1 MDRSLAAPLLAN
13 RPEFILVLSLS
24 LQAVV
29 IAAILMTVGTLAYLI
44 YIWIRYSPIV
54 VRIFEERPMFSPL
67 RILPEPGGEAARFRT
82 SDGRELVGTY
92 FRHTAS
98 ARVGVLVFCHEYLAD
113 RWTFRPYCEGL
124 REIGF
129 DLFTFDFRNHGDSCA
144 DESYKPLQW
153 VSDLEV
159 VDLKAA
165 LDHLAG
171 RADHDPA
178 GFGLFGISRGG
189 GAALCVAADDPRV
202 WGVITDGAFP
212 TRGTMMAYIRRWA
225 EIYVGDSFLWTHLA
239 GPLFAFAA
247 WAGRVRS
254 QYHLGRVYLNVERA
268 VSRIAPR
275 PWLAI
280 HGEKDTYI
288 GPEIARDLFEHA
300 REPKELW
307 IVPKAKH
314 NRCRDLEPDVY
325 RLRVI
330 DFFRRHAPR
339 RLPVAP
345 DTADSTHVDPDETI
359 ATTYTTEARLTAPV
373 VH

>member
-1 MDRSLAAPLLAN
+1 MIA
-13 RPEFILVLSLS
+13 
-24 LQAVV
+24 V
-29 IAAILMTVGTLAYLI
+29 IAMTVGVFVYLT

-67 RILPEPGGEAARFRT
+67 RTPPETGGEESRFRT
-82 SDGRELVGTY
+82 PDGCELVGTY
-92 FRHTAS
+92 FRHNA
-98 ARVGVLVFCHEYLAD
+98 ARRAGVLIFCHEYLAD
-113 RWTFRPYCEGL
+113 RWTFQPYCEGL

-129 DLFTFDFRNHGDSCA
+129 DLFTFDFRNHGGSGVDG
-144 DESYKPLQW
+144 SYKPLQW

-165 LDHLAG
+165 MEHLSA
-171 RADHDPA
+171 RPDHDPA

-189 GAALCVAADDPRV
+189 GAALCVASDEPRV
-202 WGVITDGAFP
+202 WGVVTDGAFP

-225 EIYVGDSFLWTHLA
+225 EIYVGDNFIWRNMASSLY
-239 GPLFAFAA
+239 AFAA
-247 WAGRVRS
+247 WGGRVRS
-254 QYHLGRVYLNVERA
+254 QYRLGRKYLNVERA
-268 VSRIAPR
+268 VSRLAPR

-288 GPEIARDLFEHA
+288 GPEIARALFEHA

-307 IVPKAKH
+307 VVPNAKH

-325 RLRVI
+325 RLRII
-330 DFFRRHAPR
+330 DFFRRYAPR
-339 RLPVAP
+339 RLPVESGTSEA
-345 DTADSTHVDPDETI
+345 SRVDPE
-359 ATTYTTEARLTAPV
+359 EAMVTSCTSEEYLAAPV

>member
-1 MDRSLAAPLLAN
+1 LIIAPQRLPLAN
-13 RPEFILVLSLS
+13 RPEFILVFSLS
-24 LQAVV
+24 LQAAL
-29 IAAILMTVGTLAYLI
+29 IAAIVVVIGVLAYLT

-54 VRIFEERPMFSPL
+54 VRIFEERPMFAPL
-67 RILPEPGGEAARFRT
+67 RTLPDPSGEESRFST
-82 SDGRELVGTY
+82 PDGCELAGTY
-92 FRHTAS
+92 FRHS
-98 ARVGVLVFCHEYLAD
+98 AARRVGVLVFCHEYLAD

-129 DLFTFDFRNHGDSCA
+129 DLFTFDFRNHGGSSVDK
-144 DESYKPLQW
+144 SYKPLQW

-165 LDHLAG
+165 LNHLAG
-171 RADHDPA
+171 RPDHDAA
-178 GFGLFGISRGG
+178 GVGLFGISRGA
-189 GAALCVAADDPRV
+189 GAALCVAADEPRV
-202 WGVITDGAFP
+202 WGVVTDGAFP

-225 EIYVGDSFLWTHLA
+225 EIYVGDNFLWKHLA
-239 GPLFAFAA
+239 RPLYAFAA

-254 QYHLGRVYLNVERA
+254 QSRQGRVYLDVERA
-268 VSRIAPR
+268 VSRLAPR

-288 GPEIARDLFEHA
+288 SPEIARGLFDHA

-307 IVPKAKH
+307 IVPNAKH
-314 NRCRDLEPDVY
+314 NRCRDLEPDIY

-339 RLPVAP
+339 RLPAVAKAP
-345 DTADSTHVDPDETI
+345 ESPLVDPDEAL
-359 ATTYTTEARLTAPV
+359 ATTRTADEHLAAPV
-373 VH
+373 IH